1 MTIAGGG
8 EPIGTRIVFMG
19 TPDFAVPSLE
29 CLVGHGYEVAA
40 VVTVPDKPRG
50 RGREVLPSPVK
61 QKAAELGL
69 RVLQPPSLNAP
80 DFVGQLQEL
89 SSEILVV
96 VAFRILP
103 KNIYSIPRLGA
114 FNLHASLLPKY
125 RGAAPIQRAIMNGE
139 EITGLTTFFLEE
151 KVDTGTIIL
160 QKAVPISDEDD
171 AGILHDRLSVL
182 GADLVL
188 ETVQRIEDG
197 SALRIPQDSSVATP
211 APKIL
216 KEDCLIRWDQPARSI
231 RDLIRAL
238 SPAPGAY
245 TRHANRVIKVY
256 RAEIP
261 LDVRDIPPGEVL
273 LGGRR
278 LCVGTGDGALSLI
291 ELQQEGKRRLR
302 VEEFLRGYKVCSG
315 DRFD

>member
-1 MTIAGGG
+1 M
-8 EPIGTRIVFMG
+8 
-19 TPDFAVPSLE
+19 PSLE
-29 CLVGHGYEVAA
+29 CLVRHGYEVAA

-61 QKAAELGL
+61 QRAAELGIP
-69 RVLQPPSLNAP
+69 VLQPPLLNAP
-80 DFVGQLQEL
+80 EFTGQLREF
-89 SSEILVV
+89 SPEILVV

-103 KNIYSIPRLGA
+103 KIVYSIPRLGA

-139 EITGLTTFFLEE
+139 KMTGLTTFFLEE
-151 KVDTGTIIL
+151 KVDTGTMIL

-188 ETVQRIEDG
+188 ETVRRIEDG
-197 SALRIPQDSSVATP
+197 SALRIPQDTSLATP

-216 KEDCLIRWDQPARSI
+216 KEDCLIQWPQPAQSI

-238 SPAPGAY
+238 SPAPGAH
-245 TRHANRVIKVY
+245 TRHAKRVIKIY
-256 RAEIP
+256 RAEIAQE
-261 LDVRDIPPGEVL
+261 VRSLPPGEVL
-273 LGGRR
+273 LEGKR
-278 LCVGTGDGALSLI
+278 LFVGTGDGVLSLI
-291 ELQQEGKRRLR
+291 ELQQEGRRRLR
-302 VEEFLRGYKVCSG
+302 AEEFLRGYRLNSG
-315 DRFD
+315 DRFE

>member
-1 MTIAGGG
+1 
-8 EPIGTRIVFMG
+8 MG

-29 CLVGHGYEVAA
+29 CLVRHGYEVAA

-61 QKAAELGL
+61 QRAAELGIP
-69 RVLQPPSLNAP
+69 VLQPPLLNAP
-80 DFVGQLQEL
+80 EFTGQLREF
-89 SSEILVV
+89 SPEILVV

-103 KNIYSIPRLGA
+103 KIVYSIPRLGA

-139 EITGLTTFFLEE
+139 KMTGLTTFFLEE
-151 KVDTGTIIL
+151 KVDTGTMIL

-188 ETVQRIEDG
+188 ETVRRIEDG
-197 SALRIPQDSSVATP
+197 SALRIPQDTSLATP

-216 KEDCLIRWDQPARSI
+216 KEDCLIQWPQPAQSI

-238 SPAPGAY
+238 SPAPGAR
-245 TRHANRVIKVY
+245 TRHAKRVIKIY
-256 RAEIP
+256 RAEIAQE
-261 LDVRDIPPGEVL
+261 VRSLPPGEVL
-273 LGGRR
+273 LEGKR
-278 LCVGTGDGALSLI
+278 LFVGTGDGVLSLI
-291 ELQQEGKRRLR
+291 ELQQEGKRRLLA
-302 VEEFLRGYKVCSG
+302 EEFLRGYRLNSG
-315 DRFD
+315 DRFE